1 MCYLVEKDIEDMLE
15 QIRIY
20 EKKIKELKYII
31 NTYDS

>member
-15 QIRIY
+15 QIIIY